1 LVEPNHPLIS
11 VRRQCELL
19 GLNRS
24 TLYYEPATE
33 SEFNLHLM
41 RLLDEYYLK
50 MPFIGVVKMTQ
61 LLRSQGYE
69 VNPKRIRRLLRKMG
83 LMALYPK
90 PKTTMPSK
98 AHKIYPYLLRHLEIT
113 QVNQVWSS
121 DITYIPM
128 PKGFMYLVAVMDW
141 YSRYVL
147 AWRLSNTLDGSF
159 CLDALRQA
167 LEWGKPQI
175 FNTDQGAQFTAHAF
189 TTVLL
194 DAEIQISMDGRGRAF
209 DNIFNERLWRSVKY
223 ENVYIH
229 DYDSVSALES
239 GLSDYFYLYN
249 HVRPHQSLE
258 YRTPADYYFSLRDG
272 LACPT

>member
-1 LVEPNHPLIS
+1 VRVAGAEP
-11 VRRQCELL
+11 VDALL
-19 GLNRS
+19 CTSYGERVQLAS
-24 TLYYEPATE
+24 DAA
-33 SEFNLHLM
+33 
-41 RLLDEYYLK
+41 LDAYYLK
-50 MPFIGVVKMTQ
+50 MPFVGVVKMTA

-69 VNPKRIRRLLRKMG
+69 VNPKRIRRLLRQMG

-90 PKTTMPSK
+90 PQTTKPGK
-98 AHKIYPYLLRHLEIT
+98 EHTIYPYLLRHLEIT

-147 AWRLSNTLDGSF
+147 AWRLSNTLDGTF
-159 CLDALRQA
+159 CLQALQQA
-167 LEWGKPQI
+167 LEWGTPQI
-175 FNTDQGAQFTAHAF
+175 FNTDQGAQFTAQAF
-189 TTVLL
+189 TAALL

-229 DYDSVSALES
+229 DYDSVSALEL
-239 GLSDYFYLYN
+239 GLSDYFSLYN
-249 HVRPHQSLE
+249 YVRPHQSLE
-258 YRTPADYYFSLRDG
+258 YATPADYYFSFRNG
-272 LACPT
+272 LAGPS